1 MANKQK
7 YISSIGFTDLLFN
20 IVVGLAF
27 LFILA
32 FVLINPISKEK
43 DIQQMDQ
50 QLINSNIK
58 YSITSLNLNELY

>member
-43 DIQQMDQ
+43 VIFEAKLPEDISSCISI
-50 QLINSNIK
+50 LENSN
-58 YSITSLNLNELY
+58 E